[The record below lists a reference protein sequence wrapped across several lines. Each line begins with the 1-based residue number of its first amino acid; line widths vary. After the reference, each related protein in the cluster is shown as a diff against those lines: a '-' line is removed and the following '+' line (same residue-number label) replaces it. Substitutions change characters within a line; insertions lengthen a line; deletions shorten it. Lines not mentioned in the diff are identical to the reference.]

1 MPPRLDLAGPD
12 MLAVLGLVT
21 YDESPWA
28 RIV

>member
-1 MPPRLDLAGPD
+1 MPPRLDLAGAD

-21 YDESPWA
+21 YDESPWP